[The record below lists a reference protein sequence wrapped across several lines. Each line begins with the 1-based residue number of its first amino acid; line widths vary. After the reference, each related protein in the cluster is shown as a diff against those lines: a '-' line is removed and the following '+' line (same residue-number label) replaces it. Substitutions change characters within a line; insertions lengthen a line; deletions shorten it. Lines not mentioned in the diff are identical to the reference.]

1 MGSNGRKIFNDTLQ
15 NWDLDYDERQSLTNE
30 DSFIL
35 NIKKIKKK
43 IS

>member
-1 MGSNGRKIFNDTLQ
+1 MEEKFFNDTLQ

-35 NIKKIKKK
+35 NIKRLKK